1 MVFTSLNLLVVL
13 IFFSLKI
20 FIGWYN
26 WLKITEKGQTV
37 SDRPRSDHGHDNNKT
52 LQLVM
57 FIHGKKE
64 SVPNNVKDTF
74 VTLIDDMKGGDA

>member
-1 MVFTSLNLLVVL
+1 M
-13 IFFSLKI
+13 
-20 FIGWYN
+20 
-26 WLKITEKGQTV
+26 

-57 FIHGKKE
+57 FSHGKKE
-64 SVPNNVKDTF
+64 SVPNNVQDTF